1 MLDLLLIIRSCIES
15 VGGQREV
22 QEVCKT
28 SGHIESFVLSSVFGG
43 ANAERSGDYLDLVDL

>member
-28 SGHIESFVLSSVFGG
+28 SGHIESFVLSSVFG
-43 ANAERSGDYLDLVDL
+43 AERPGDYLDLVDL